1 MHKGDI
7 GKAVGIIGDAISNP
21 GFNAGE
27 LELLKDAVADEHE
40 LNHTQYEYTTL
51 ENAHFNSFRDH

>member
-1 MHKGDI
+1 MN
-7 GKAVGIIGDAISNP
+7 KAVGIIGDAISNP

-40 LNHTQYEYTTL
+40 LNHTTYEYTTL